1 MRTADA
7 LNAEKECFV
16 DAGVDSDRDIRV
28 EALRWLRSWD
38 TRAEGTIEVF

>member
-7 LNAEKECFV
+7 LNAEKECFA
-16 DAGVDSDRDIRV
+16 DAGVDNERDSRM

-38 TRAEGTIEVF
+38 ARVEGTIEVL